1 MKFDSLIKELEVLG
15 GVGLGQS
22 QTGGAGTFTLSAKR
36 PKRGNTVED
45 IFHVKIRIST
55 SNAKRLLDA
64 LDSEL

>member
-1 MKFDSLIKELEVLG
+1 MRFDSLIKELEVLG

-45 IFHVKIRIST
+45 IFHIKIKLST
-55 SNAKRLLDA
+55 NSAKRLLDA